1 MTDGDWV
8 FAFQSQG
15 VAGAPWIG
23 PAVEDTLKALA
34 AAGHTSVVMQPV
46 GFLCDHVEILYD
58 IDINFRDFCKELGI
72 EVTRAESLNDSPT
85 LIRGMEHILATRTGT
100 DEPAP
105 LRNAPWS
112 MAADVRTEPLPE
124 PVAVEA

>member
-1 MTDGDWV
+1 M

-34 AAGHTSVVMQPV
+34 EAGHTAVVMQPV

-58 IDINFRDFCKELGI
+58 IDINFRDFGRQLGLEI
-72 EVTRAESLNDSPT
+72 TRAESLNDSPT
-85 LIRGMEHILATRTGT
+85 LIRGIEHVLATRSGT
-100 DEPAP
+100 EEAVPLQSAPWCVAAEVRTAP
-105 LRNAPWS
+105 LREES
-112 MAADVRTEPLPE
+112 
-124 PVAVEA
+124 AVTA